1 MLFCG
6 KDMDCIEHYVR
17 KCNRTKDWFKEIGKD
32 KRVNKRLEDENLD
45 MVKANRLR
53 KLWREREKEIR
64 KRKRITAGK
73 TRGSKQ

>member
-17 KCNRTKDWFKEIGKD
+17 KFNRTKDWFEEIGKD

-45 MVKANRLR
+45 MVKANGLR

-64 KRKRITAGK
+64 KRKRITVGK

>member
-17 KCNRTKDWFKEIGKD
+17 KFNRTKDWFEEIGKD

-45 MVKANRLR
+45 MVKANGLR
-53 KLWREREKEIR
+53 KLWREREKEKNYSR
-64 KRKRITAGK
+64 
-73 TRGSKQ
+73 

>member
-1 MLFCG
+1 MLFYG

-17 KCNRTKDWFKEIGKD
+17 KCNRTKDWFKEIEKD
-32 KRVNKRLEDENLD
+32 KRVNKRLEDENLN
-45 MVKANRLR
+45 MVKANGLR

-64 KRKRITAGK
+64 KRKIITVGK

>member
-6 KDMDCIEHYVR
+6 KDMNCIEHYVR
-17 KCNRTKDWFKEIGKD
+17 KCSRIKDWFKEIGKD
-32 KRVNKRLEDENLD
+32 KRVNKRLEDKNLD
-45 MVKANRLR
+45 MVKANGLR

-64 KRKRITAGK
+64 KRKRITVGK

>member
-6 KDMDCIEHYVR
+6 KDMDYIEHYVR
-17 KCNRTKDWFKEIGKD
+17 KFNRTKDWFEEIGKD

-45 MVKANRLR
+45 MVKANGLR

-64 KRKRITAGK
+64 KRKRITVGK

>member
-17 KCNRTKDWFKEIGKD
+17 KFNRTKDWFEEIGKD

-45 MVKANRLR
+45 MVKANGLR
-53 KLWREREKEIR
+53 KLCREKEKEMR
-64 KRKRITAGK
+64 KKKEKNYSR
-73 TRGSKQ
+73 

>member
-1 MLFCG
+1 M
-6 KDMDCIEHYVR
+6 R

-45 MVKANRLR
+45 MVKANGLR

-64 KRKRITAGK
+64 KRKRITVGK
-73 TRGSKQ
+73 TRRSKQ

>member
-17 KCNRTKDWFKEIGKD
+17 KFNRTKDWFEEIGKD

-45 MVKANRLR
+45 MVKANGLR
-53 KLWREREKEIR
+53 KLWREREKEMR
-64 KRKRITAGK
+64 KKKEKNYSR
-73 TRGSKQ
+73 

>member
-6 KDMDCIEHYVR
+6 KDMDCIEYYVR
-17 KCNRTKDWFKEIGKD
+17 KCNRIKDWFKEIGKD

-45 MVKANRLR
+45 MVKANGLR

-64 KRKRITAGK
+64 KRKRITVGK

>member
-1 MLFCG
+1 MLFSG
-6 KDMDCIEHYVR
+6 KDMDCIEHYVK
-17 KCNRTKDWFKEIGKD
+17 KCNRIKDWFKEIGKD

-45 MVKANRLR
+45 MVKANGLR

-64 KRKRITAGK
+64 KRKRITVGK